1 MAPLL
6 SIKEAAD
13 YLRLPKRTLDLWRE
27 KGKDRGPRFYRLGK
41 QVRYRVEDLDAWLK
55 ARAVEPKGF

>member
-1 MAPLL
+1 MTPLM

-27 KGKDRGPRFYRLGK
+27 KRRGPRY
-41 QVRYRVEDLDAWLK
+41 YRVEGRVSYSAADLDAWLK
-55 ARAVEPKGF
+55 ARVVEPKSF